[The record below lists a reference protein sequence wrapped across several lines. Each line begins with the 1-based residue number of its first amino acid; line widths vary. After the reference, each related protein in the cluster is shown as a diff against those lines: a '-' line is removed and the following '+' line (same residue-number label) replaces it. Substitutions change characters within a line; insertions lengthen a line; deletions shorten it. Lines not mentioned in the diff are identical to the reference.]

1 MTGHIRYTRQGNS
14 WYTNNSRS
22 PSNSRDS
29 RNVGNTCSRR
39 VVNNSRSSGKSR
51 DSSHSKELNVHSK
64 KELQQQKGPTAILKK
79 AGI

>member
-1 MTGHIRYTRQGNS
+1 MTDHSRYTRQGNS

-64 KELQQQKGPTAILKK
+64 KSYSNSRALQPY
-79 AGI
+79 